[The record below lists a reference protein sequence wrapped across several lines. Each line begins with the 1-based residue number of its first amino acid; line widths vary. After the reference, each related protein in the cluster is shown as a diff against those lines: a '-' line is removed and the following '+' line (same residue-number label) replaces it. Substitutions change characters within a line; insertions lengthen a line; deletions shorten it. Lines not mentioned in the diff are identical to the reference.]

1 MSRRTEQEIRDEIE
15 AHLRESEA
23 RLQQQGMDAESARKE
38 ALRRFGD
45 VDQWARRC
53 AAEAPEIRMKQCLF
67 ANALALGFGIVG
79 WLLAYATNMLS
90 MAGLVP
96 LDAIVKVH
104 LVVGVSMCI
113 TGGILAMRTRY
124 RTALVLYA
132 ISGTL
137 AWWFA
142 LVLGT
147 FAYFDVYQA
156 MPDAP
161 EEAYADGA
169 ALTGVV
175 FAGWLPGVILMGGTI
190 LVTFLVRR
198 MRAPG
203 GAAAT
208 SS

>member
-1 MSRRTEQEIRDEIE
+1 MSRRTEQEIREELE

-45 VDQWARRC
+45 PDQWARKC
-53 AAEAPEIRMKQCLF
+53 ADEAPEIRMKNCLF
-67 ANALALGFGIVG
+67 DNALALGFGIAG

-96 LDAIVKVH
+96 LDAIVLVH
-104 LVVGVSMCI
+104 LAVGVSLCI
-113 TGGILAMRTRY
+113 AGGILAMRTRY

-132 ISGTL
+132 ISGTF
-137 AWWFA
+137 AWWSA

-161 EEAYADGA
+161 EEAFADGA

-175 FAGWLPGVILMGGTI
+175 MAGWLPGVILMGGTI
-190 LVTFLVRR
+190 LATFLVRR
-198 MRAPG
+198 LRAR
-203 GAAAT
+203 GARAVT